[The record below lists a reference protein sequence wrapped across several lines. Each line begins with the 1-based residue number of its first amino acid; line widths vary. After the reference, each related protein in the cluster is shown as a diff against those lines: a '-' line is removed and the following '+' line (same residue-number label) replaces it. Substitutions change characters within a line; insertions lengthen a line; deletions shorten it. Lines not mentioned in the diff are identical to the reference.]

1 MPLNYNIETFEDSLK
16 FKIRG
21 QEIQLSFIAA
31 GSLCN
36 ALAEALL
43 KRKQPL
49 LEKVSYYYW
58 LNKLTKAS
66 TINISQEEAD
76 ALREYLSKVCP
87 KRKTRGGRTRKTISK
102 NTSSVPK
109 PNRYKRVRI
118 TEEDRKKKLAAQIKE
133 MRARFN
139 IK

>member
-1 MPLNYNIETFEDSLK
+1 MLL
-16 FKIRG
+16 
-21 QEIQLSFIAA
+21 Q
-31 GSLCN
+31 
-36 ALAEALL
+36 EALL

-87 KRKTRGGRTRKTISK
+87 KRKTKGGRTRKTSPK
-102 NTSSVPK
+102 NTSSAPK
-109 PNRYKRVRI
+109 PNKYKRVRI

>member
-1 MPLNYNIETFEDSLK
+1 MSLNYNIETFEDSLK

-87 KRKTRGGRTRKTISK
+87 
-102 NTSSVPK
+102 
-109 PNRYKRVRI
+109 
-118 TEEDRKKKLAAQIKE
+118 
-133 MRARFN
+133 
-139 IK
+139 